1 MKKNIIFSV
10 IIIVIVG
17 LAGLYFYPKIFPSK
31 PERKILYWTDPMLPG
46 DRSDHPGKSPMGM
59 ERTPVYADEAQSETT
74 GQNTSEETSYYTCP
88 MHPSVRSDKP
98 GACPVCGMAL
108 VKKTKMQSSSEAEI
122 KNLQQVSLS
131 ASQRVIANVST
142 TAVTRQDINKEISA
156 VGVVDFAEPL
166 QTTVT
171 ARFGGRI
178 EKLYINFTGELV
190 KQGQPLFDLYSP
202 DLVSAQQEYII
213 TLNSLGDSLYS
224 GANQS
229 LLLQASRDRLRIHF
243 GMTEKQIATIKE
255 TRQTQSTMT
264 YFSPISGTV
273 LTKEIQEGQYVDEGM
288 SLYKLADLSKVWI
301 YLDVY
306 EKDIRFILMNH
317 PVQITTESY
326 PNEKFKGKVTF
337 IDPVIN
343 NETRTV
349 KVRTEFENPNG
360 KLKPQMFV
368 KAQIHVPSSSA
379 LVVPTTA
386 VLYTGKRTL
395 VWIEIKP
402 NTFVPREVELGISS
416 GSFIEVL
423 SGLEGNETVVTSG
436 GYLLESE
443 SQLQQPGGAS
453 GEHQHDGIKKE
464 PDDNKKKS
472 SDKQTGHQ
480 IQSDAR
486 IIVDGNYSPSII
498 RAKRGKKLI
507 IAFERHDESKC
518 TDEVVFKDFGI
529 KKYLKPHET
538 TLIELRP
545 KKSGEYRFTCGEK
558 MVEGKLIVHDEN

>member
-1 MKKNIIFSV
+1 MKKNIIISAL
-10 IIIVIVG
+10 IVAIVG
-17 LAGLYFYPKIFPSK
+17 LAGMYFYPKLFPSK
-31 PERKILYWTDPMLPG
+31 PERKILYWTDSMLPG

-59 ERTPVYADEAQSETT
+59 DRTPVYADEAQSETAN
-74 GQNTSEETSYYTCP
+74 QNTSAVEGYYTCP
-88 MHPSVRSDKP
+88 MHPSVKSDKP

-108 VKKTKMQSSSEAEI
+108 VKKTKMQSASEEEI

-166 QTTVT
+166 QTNIT
-171 ARFGGRI
+171 ARFRGRI
-178 EKLYINFTGELV
+178 EKLYVNYTGELV

-213 TLNSLGDSLYS
+213 ALNSLGDSLYS
-224 GANQS
+224 GENQS
-229 LLLQASRDRLRIHF
+229 LLLQASKDRLQIHF
-243 GMTEKQIATIKE
+243 GMTEKQIATVKE
-255 TRQTQSTMT
+255 SRQTQSTMT

-273 LTKEIQEGQYVDEGM
+273 LTKKIQEGQYVEEGM
-288 SLYKLADLSKVWI
+288 PLYKLADLSQVWI

-317 PVQITTESY
+317 LVQITTEAY

-337 IDPVIN
+337 IDPVLN

-349 KVRTEFENPNG
+349 RVRTEFANPNR
-360 KLKPQMFV
+360 KLKPQMYV

-395 VWIEIKP
+395 VWIEVKP
-402 NTFVPREVELGISS
+402 NTFEPREVELGISS

-423 SGLEGNETVVTSG
+423 SGLEEDENVVTSG

-443 SQLQQPGGAS
+443 SQLQQPGAVSAHQQETPS
-453 GEHQHDGIKKE
+453 GENISSEGDT
-464 PDDNKKKS
+464 KS
-472 SDKQTGHQ
+472 SNEVT
-480 IQSDAR
+480 
-486 IIVDGNYSPSII
+486 IIVDGGYSPARI
-498 RAKRGKKLI
+498 RANKGQKFI
-507 IAFERHDESKC
+507 IHFERRDDIKC
-518 TDEVVFKDFGI
+518 TDEVVFPDFNI
-529 KKYLKPHET
+529 KKYLTPHKT
-538 TLIELRP
+538 TTIEITP
-545 KKSGEYRFTCGEK
+545 KKTGEFRFHCG
-558 MVEGKLIVHDEN
+558 MDMLEGIIIVK

>member
-1 MKKNIIFSV
+1 MNTKIIFS
-10 IIIVIVG
+10 IITMVSILLSSCTKDSKEG
-17 LAGLYFYPKIFPSK
+17 EHAGNIQQQEAKEIF
-31 PERKILYWTDPMLPG
+31 
-46 DRSDHPGKSPMGM
+46 
-59 ERTPVYADEAQSETT
+59 
-74 GQNTSEETSYYTCP
+74 TCP
-88 MHPSVRSDKP
+88 MHPSVVSDRP

-108 VKKTKMQSSSEAEI
+108 VKKTKMQDASDDEM

-142 TAVTRQDINKEISA
+142 TPVTRQDIRKEISA
-156 VGVVDFAEPL
+156 VGIVDFAEPL

-171 ARFGGRI
+171 ARFRGRI
-178 EKLYINFTGELV
+178 EKLYINYTGEFV

-213 TLNSLGDSLYS
+213 ALNSLGDSLYS
-224 GANQS
+224 GENQS
-229 LLLQASRDRLRIHF
+229 LLLQASKDRLRIHF
-243 GMTEKQIATIKE
+243 GMTEKQIATIEE

-273 LTKEIQEGQYVDEGM
+273 LTKEIQQGQYVDEGM

-349 KVRTEFENPNG
+349 KVRTEFENSG
-360 KLKPQMFV
+360 GRLKPQMYV
-368 KAQIHVPSSSA
+368 KAQIHVPSSKA

-395 VWIEIKP
+395 VWIEVKE
-402 NTFVPREVELGISS
+402 NTFEPREVELGISS
-416 GSFIEVL
+416 SSFIEVL
-423 SGLEGNETVVTSG
+423 SGLKEDENVVTSG

-443 SQLQQPGGAS
+443 SQLQQPGGTS
-453 GEHQHDGIKKE
+453 GEHQHQGTKKE
-464 PDDNKKKS
+464 PEDNNTRSGDEQKE
-472 SDKQTGHQ
+472 HQ
-480 IQSDAR
+480 MQSEVN
-486 IIVDGNYSPSII
+486 IIVDGGYSPSEIHA
-498 RAKRGKKLI
+498 RKGQKLTI
-507 IAFERHDESKC
+507 HFERHDDIKC
-518 TDEVVFKDFGI
+518 TDEVVFPDFNI
-529 KKYLKPHET
+529 KKYLTPHKIT
-538 TLIELRP
+538 TIEITPTRAD
-545 KKSGEYRFTCGEK
+545 EYRFHCG
-558 MVEGKLIVHDEN
+558 MDMLEGKVLVHE

>member
-1 MKKNIIFSV
+1 MKKNIIISV
-10 IIIVIVG
+10 LIIVVVG
-17 LAGLYFYPKIFPSK
+17 LAGMYFYPKIFPSK
-31 PERKILYWTDPMLPG
+31 PERKILYWTDSMLPG

-59 ERTPVYADEAQSETT
+59 ERTPVYADEAQPETSS
-74 GQNTSEETSYYTCP
+74 QQTSEEKSYYTCP
-88 MHPSVRSDKP
+88 MHPSVVSDRP

-108 VKKTKMQSSSEAEI
+108 VKKTKMQDASDDEI

-142 TAVTRQDINKEISA
+142 TTVTRQDINKEISV

-171 ARFGGRI
+171 ARFRGRI
-178 EKLYINFTGELV
+178 EKLYVNFTGELV

-202 DLVSAQQEYII
+202 DLVSAQQEFII
-213 TLNSLGDSLYS
+213 ALNST

-229 LLLQASRDRLRIHF
+229 LMLQASKDRLRIHF
-243 GMTEKQIATIKE
+243 GMTEKQISGIE
-255 TRQTQSTMT
+255 ENRQTQSTMT

-288 SLYKLADLSKVWI
+288 ILYKLADLSKVWI

-337 IDPVIN
+337 IDPVLN

-349 KVRTEFENPNG
+349 RVRTEFENPNG
-360 KLKPQMFV
+360 KLKPQMYV

-395 VWIEIKP
+395 VWIEVKP
-402 NTFVPREVELGISS
+402 NTFEPRDVTLGISS

-423 SGLEGNETVVTSG
+423 SGLEENENVVTSG

-443 SQLQQPGGAS
+443 SQLQQPGGTS
-453 GEHQHDGIKKE
+453 GGHQHDGKKE
-464 PDDNKKKS
+464 RPDDNNQKS
-472 SDKQTGHQ
+472 NEEHSGHQ
-480 IQSDAR
+480 MQSEVKV
-486 IIVDGNYSPSII
+486 IVDGGYSPSEIHA
-498 RAKRGKKLI
+498 RKGQKLTI
-507 IAFERHDESKC
+507 HFERHDESKC
-518 TDEVVFKDFGI
+518 TDEVVFPDFNI
-529 KKYLKPHET
+529 KKYLTPHKT
-538 TLIELRP
+538 TTIEITP
-545 KKSGEYRFTCGEK
+545 KRAGVYRFHCG
-558 MVEGKLIVHDEN
+558 MDMLEGKIIVK

>member
-1 MKKNIIFSV
+1 MKKNIIISV

-74 GQNTSEETSYYTCP
+74 GQNTSAEESYYTCP
-88 MHPSVRSDKP
+88 MHSSVRSDKP

-108 VKKTKMQSSSEAEI
+108 VKKTKMQSASEEEI

-171 ARFGGRI
+171 ARFRGRI
-178 EKLYINFTGELV
+178 EKLYVNYTGELV

-202 DLVSAQQEYII
+202 DLVSAQQEFII
-213 TLNSLGDSLYS
+213 ALNSLGDSLFS

-229 LLLQASRDRLRIHF
+229 LLLQASRDKLRIHF
-243 GMTEKQIATIKE
+243 GMTEKQIAIIEK

-264 YFSPISGTV
+264 FFSPISGTV
-273 LTKEIQEGQYVDEGM
+273 ITKEIQEGQYVDEGM
-288 SLYKLADLSKVWI
+288 PLYKLADLSNVWI

-317 PVQITTESY
+317 PVQITTEVY
-326 PNEKFKGKVTF
+326 PNEKFRGKVTF

-349 KVRTEFENPNG
+349 RVRSEFANPNG
-360 KLKPQMFV
+360 KLKPQMYV

-395 VWIEIKP
+395 VWIEVKP
-402 NTFVPREVELGISS
+402 NTFEPREVELGISS

-423 SGLEGNETVVTSG
+423 SGLEEDENVVTSG

-453 GEHQHDGIKKE
+453 SGHQHEGTKKDPE
-464 PDDNKKKS
+464 DN
-472 SDKQTGHQ
+472 
-480 IQSDAR
+480 
-486 IIVDGNYSPSII
+486 N
-498 RAKRGKKLI
+498 
-507 IAFERHDESKC
+507 
-518 TDEVVFKDFGI
+518 
-529 KKYLKPHET
+529 
-538 TLIELRP
+538 
-545 KKSGEYRFTCGEK
+545 KKSG
-558 MVEGKLIVHDEN
+558 DEHKEHQM